1 MGAGPGVDS
10 LGPALSVS
18 SLRTA
23 NLSGTMTA
31 ALLSR
36 IRTRLQRSET
46 VGPVALAISVGAL
59 AAGGAIVLRLL
70 IRMVQ
75 WVFFDR
81 GSDLAGRLGIEALD
95 RIHLLLAPAV
105 GMVLVSWMV
114 RRWAPEARGHG
125 VPEVQYAV
133 RMLGGRI
140 RARVA
145 AVKAVA
151 SALSIGS
158 GGSVGREGPIVQIGS
173 SLGSTVGQMV
183 GLAPSQTRI
192 LVAAGAAS
200 AIAATF
206 NAPIAGVM
214 FAMEVILGSF
224 AARSFGL
231 VVVAS
236 VTATAISQ
244 AVLGDAPAFRLIEP
258 FTLVS
263 EWEFLLYLGLG
274 VFAGLIALAYVQSV
288 YWFEDSFDSWKM
300 SPSVK
305 ALAGGLGV
313 GAMGFFGSEL
323 LFGVGHEGV
332 ELALRGEMAVGFML
346 ALVFLKILATSVT
359 LGAGGSGGV
368 FAPALFIG
376 AMAGGAFGKAVNGLF
391 PEITAPPGAYALVG
405 MAALFGAAAHAPI
418 TGILILFEMTDNY
431 RIILP
436 LMFAVVVSYLMASA
450 LFQDS
455 IYSIKLRRKGALN
468 APRQEL
474 GVLDLLLVTDA
485 MSMEYETVSP
495 EMPVEEL
502 ANIARGGKTRSW
514 LVMDVEDSLVGM
526 VTETDLEDAIVMGP
540 EAGERVR
547 DIMTRSLITCSPGE
561 PLRTAFR
568 RFSERA
574 VHQIPVVE
582 DENPQKVAGVLRRN
596 ELLWAYKELADE
608 HQRLLEKT
616 GDEGISAR
624 SESVQMEIQVVEGQ
638 AELCMKR
645 IREIALPKSTLIV
658 LLRRGERAVVPRGDT
673 RVEPGDVLVF
683 LTTRDQEE
691 TLRKW
696 IGGL

>member
-1 MGAGPGVDS
+1 
-10 LGPALSVS
+10 
-18 SLRTA
+18 
-23 NLSGTMTA
+23 MTA
-31 ALLSR
+31 AFLSR

-46 VGPVALAISVGAL
+46 VAPVALAISVGAL

-70 IRMVQ
+70 IRLVK
-75 WVFFDR
+75 WVFFDQGGVLAR
-81 GSDLAGRLGIEALD
+81 GLGIPALE
-95 RIHLLLAPAV
+95 RVHLLLAPAI
-105 GMVLVSWMV
+105 GMVIVSWMV
-114 RRWAPEARGHG
+114 RRWAPEAQGHG

-173 SLGSTVGQMV
+173 SLGSTIGQVV
-183 GLAPSQTRI
+183 GLGPSHTRI
-192 LVAAGAAS
+192 LVAAGSAS

-244 AVLGDAPAFRLIEP
+244 AALGDAPAFRLVEP

-263 EWEFLLYLGLG
+263 DWEFLLYLGLG
-274 VFAGLIALAYVQSV
+274 VFTGLIALAYVQSV
-288 YWFEDSFDSWKM
+288 YWFEDSFDSWKL
-300 SPSVK
+300 SPSLK
-305 ALAGGLGV
+305 ALVGGLGV
-313 GAMGFFGSEL
+313 GAMGYFGSEL

-332 ELALRGEMAVGFML
+332 ELALRGEMALGFML

-359 LGAGGSGGV
+359 LGAGGSGGI

-376 AMAGGAFGKAVNGLF
+376 AMAGGAFGKAVNQIF
-391 PEITAPPGAYALVG
+391 PDITAAPGAYALVG

-436 LMFAVVVSYLMASA
+436 LMFAVVVSYLMAA
-450 LFQDS
+450 AIFPDS

-474 GVLDLLLVTDA
+474 GILDLLLVTDA

-495 EMPVEEL
+495 DTSVESL
-502 ANIARGGKTRSW
+502 AEVARNGKIRSW
-514 LVMDVEDSLVGM
+514 LVMDEGERLVGM
-526 VTETDLEDAIVMGP
+526 VTETDLEDAIVLGR
-540 EAGERVR
+540 EGDAQVR
-547 DIMTRSLITCSPGE
+547 EVMTTSLITCSPGE

-582 DENPQKVAGVLRRN
+582 DEDPLKVAGVLRRN

-608 HQRLLEKT
+608 HQRLLERT
-616 GDEGISAR
+616 GDEEISAR
-624 SESVQMEIQVVEGQ
+624 SESVQMEVQVREGQ
-638 AELCMKR
+638 EALCLKR
-645 IREIALPKSTLIV
+645 IREVPLPKATLIV
-658 LLRRGERAVVPRGDT
+658 LLRRGDRAMVPKGDT

-691 TLRKW
+691 NLRKW

>member
-1 MGAGPGVDS
+1 MMKAPV
-10 LGPALSVS
+10 LA
-18 SLRTA
+18 
-23 NLSGTMTA
+23 
-31 ALLSR
+31 R

-46 VGPVALAISVGAL
+46 VAPVALAVTVGAL

-70 IRMVQ
+70 IRLVQ
-75 WVFFDR
+75 WLFFVQGAR
-81 GSDLAGRLGIEALD
+81 LTGSFPPPWLD
-95 RIHLLLAPAV
+95 RIHLLLAPAI
-105 GMVLVSWMV
+105 GMVVVSWMV
-114 RRWAPEARGHG
+114 RRWAPEAQGHG

-140 RARVA
+140 RSRVA
-145 AVKAVA
+145 AVKALA

-183 GLAPSQTRI
+183 GLGPSHTRI
-192 LVAAGAAS
+192 LVAAGSAS
-200 AIAATF
+200 ALAATF

-231 VVVAS
+231 VVISS

-244 AVLGDAPAFRLIEP
+244 AVLGDAPAFRLVEP
-258 FTLVS
+258 FTLLS
-263 EWEFLLYLGLG
+263 EWEFLLYLALG
-274 VFAGLIALAYVQSV
+274 VFTGLIALAYVQSV
-288 YWFEDSFDSWKM
+288 YWFEDSFDSWKAN
-300 SPSVK
+300 PSLK

-313 GAMGFFGSEL
+313 GAMGYFGSEL

-346 ALVFLKILATSVT
+346 LLVLLKILATSVT

-376 AMAGGAFGKAVNGLF
+376 AMAGGAFGKAANQILPG
-391 PEITAPPGAYALVG
+391 ITAPPGAYALVG
-405 MAALFGAAAHAPI
+405 MAAVFGAAAHAPI

-436 LMFAVVVSYLMASA
+436 LMFAVVVSYFMASA
-450 LFQDS
+450 IFQDS
-455 IYSIKLRRKGALN
+455 IYSVKLRRKGALN

-485 MSMEYETVSP
+485 MSMEYETVP
-495 EMPVEEL
+495 PDMPIDDL
-502 ANIARGGKTRSW
+502 ADLARGGKTRSW
-514 LVMDVEDSLVGM
+514 LVMGPGEVLEGV
-526 VTETDLEDAIVMGP
+526 VTETDLEEAIVVGRDDD
-540 EAGERVR
+540 ARVR
-547 DIMTRSLITCSPGE
+547 DIMTASVITCSPGE

-568 RFSERA
+568 RFSELA

-582 DENPQKVAGVLRRN
+582 DDDPRRVAGVLRRN

-608 HQRLLEKT
+608 HQRLLDRT

-624 SESVQMEIQVVEGQ
+624 SESVQMEMQVREGQ
-638 AELCMKR
+638 EHLCLKR
-645 IREIALPKSTLIV
+645 IREIPLPKDTLIV
-658 LLRRGERAVVPRGDT
+658 LLRRGDQAMVPRGDT
-673 RVEPGDVLVF
+673 RVEPGDVLVL
-683 LTTRDQEE
+683 LTTRVQEDI
-691 TLRKW
+691 LRSW
-696 IGGL
+696 IGNPGGS

>member
-1 MGAGPGVDS
+1 
-10 LGPALSVS
+10 
-18 SLRTA
+18 
-23 NLSGTMTA
+23 MTA

-36 IRTRLQRSET
+36 VRTRFQRSET
-46 VGPVALAISVGAL
+46 VAPVALAVTVGAL
-59 AAGGAIVLRLL
+59 AAVGAIILRLL
-70 IRMVQ
+70 IRLVQ
-75 WVFFDR
+75 WVFFDWA
-81 GSDLAGRLGIEALD
+81 GSIAGSYAPPGLD
-95 RIHLLLAPAV
+95 RVHYFLAPAV

-114 RRWAPEARGHG
+114 RRWAPEAQGHG

-133 RMLGGRI
+133 RMFGGKI

-145 AVKAVA
+145 AIKALA

-173 SLGSTVGQMV
+173 SLGSTIGQV
-183 GLAPSQTRI
+183 AGLGTSQTKI
-192 LVAAGAAS
+192 LVAAGAAA
-200 AIAATF
+200 AIGATF

-231 VVVAS
+231 VVIAS

-244 AVLGDAPAFRLIEP
+244 AALGDAPAFRLIET

-263 EWEFLLYLGLG
+263 DWEFLLYLALG
-274 VFAGLIALAYVQSV
+274 VFTGLIALAYVQSV
-288 YWFEDSFDSWKM
+288 YWFEDSFDAWTL
-300 SPSVK
+300 SPSFK
-305 ALAGGLGV
+305 ALVGGLGV

-332 ELALRGEMAVGFML
+332 ELALRGEMALGFML
-346 ALVFLKILATSVT
+346 ALVLLKILATSVT

-376 AMAGGAFGKAVNGLF
+376 AMAGGAFGKSVNQLF
-391 PEITAPPGAYALVG
+391 PEVTAPAGAYALVG

-436 LMFAVVVSYLMASA
+436 LMFAVVVSYLMAAAVYS
-450 LFQDS
+450 DS

-468 APRQEL
+468 APRQEM
-474 GVLDLLLVTDA
+474 GILDLLLVTDA
-485 MSMEYETVSP
+485 MSLEYESVSP
-495 EMPVEEL
+495 DLPVEAL
-502 ANIARGGKTRSW
+502 AAAARRGKTRSW
-514 LVMDVEDSLVGM
+514 LVVGEDESLTGV
-526 VTETDLEDAIVMGP
+526 VTETDLEEAIVQGRDVD
-540 EAGERVR
+540 ALVK
-547 DIMTRSLITCSPGE
+547 DIMTTSLITCTPGE
-561 PLRTAFR
+561 PLRKAFR

-582 DENPQKVAGVLRRN
+582 DDNPLQVAGVLRRS

-608 HQRLLEKT
+608 HQRLLERT
-616 GDEGISAR
+616 GDDGISSHA
-624 SESVQMEIQVVEGQ
+624 ESVQMEVQVQQGQ
-638 AELCMKR
+638 DRLCLRR
-645 IREIALPKSTLIV
+645 IREIRLPENTLIA
-658 LLRRGERAVVPRGDT
+658 LLRRGDRAVVPKGDT
-673 RVEPGDVLVF
+673 RVEPGDVLVL

-691 TLRKW
+691 ALRRW
-696 IGGL
+696 ISGL

>member
-1 MGAGPGVDS
+1 MDVLIP
-10 LGPALSVS
+10 
-18 SLRTA
+18 
-23 NLSGTMTA
+23 
-31 ALLSR
+31 R

-46 VGPVALAISVGAL
+46 LAPVALAITVGAL
-59 AAGGAIVLRLL
+59 SALGAIVLRLL
-70 IRMVQ
+70 IRWVQ
-75 WVFFDR
+75 WIFFDQ
-81 GSDLAGRLGIEALD
+81 GSRLAGGLGVEGLN
-95 RIHLLLAPAV
+95 RIHLLVAPAL

-114 RRWAPEARGHG
+114 RKWAPEAQGHG

-173 SLGSTVGQMV
+173 SLGSTIAQGV
-183 GLAPSQTRI
+183 GLGPPQVRI
-192 LVAAGAAS
+192 MVAAGAAA

-231 VVVAS
+231 VVIAS

-244 AVLGDAPAFRLIEP
+244 AVLGNEPAFSLLES

-263 EWEFLLYLGLG
+263 EWEFPLYLVLG
-274 VFAGLIALAYVQSV
+274 VFTGLVALAYVKSV
-288 YWFEDSFDSWKM
+288 YWFEDSFDAWNT
-300 SPSVK
+300 SPTLK
-305 ALAGGLGV
+305 AVVGGLGV
-313 GAMGFFGSEL
+313 GALGFFGTEH

-332 ELALRGEMAVGFML
+332 ELALRGELALWFML
-346 ALVFLKILATSVT
+346 ALVGLKILATSVT

-376 AMAGGAFGKAVNGLF
+376 AMAGGAFGKMANQIF
-391 PEITAPPGAYALVG
+391 PELTAPPGAYALVG

-418 TGILILFEMTDNY
+418 TGIIILFEMTDNY

-436 LMFAVVVSYLMASA
+436 LMFAVVVSHLMAST
-450 LFQDS
+450 LQEDS
-455 IYSIKLRRKGALN
+455 IYSIKLRRKGAMN
-468 APRQEL
+468 APRKEM

-485 MSMEYETVSP
+485 MSMEFETVRP
-495 EMPVEEL
+495 DMTVEEL
-502 ANIARGGKTRSW
+502 AEVAQKGRTRSW
-514 LVMDVEDSLVGM
+514 LVVDGDERLVGV
-526 VTETDLEDAIVMGP
+526 VTETDLEEAILHGQDGASTV
-540 EAGERVR
+540 GE
-547 DIMTRSLITCSPGE
+547 IMSTGLITCSPGE

-582 DENPQKVAGVLRRN
+582 PDDPGTVLGVLRRN

-608 HQRLLEKT
+608 HQRLLERT
-616 GDEGISAR
+616 GDEDVSSR
-624 SESVQMEIQVVEGQ
+624 TESVQMEIQVQAGQ
-638 AELCMKR
+638 GGLCFRR
-645 IREIALPKSTLIV
+645 IRDISLPRDTLIV
-658 LLRRGERAVVPRGDT
+658 LLRRADRAVVPRGDT

-683 LTTRDQEE
+683 LTTRREE
-691 TLRKW
+691 ERLRSW
-696 IGGL
+696 IRGL

>member
-1 MGAGPGVDS
+1 
-10 LGPALSVS
+10 
-18 SLRTA
+18 
-23 NLSGTMTA
+23 MTS
-31 ALLSR
+31 ALLTR
-36 IRTRLQRSET
+36 VRTRFQRSET
-46 VGPVALAISVGAL
+46 VGPVALAITVGGFSAL
-59 AAGGAIVLRLL
+59 GAIVLRLL
-70 IRMVQ
+70 IRLVQ
-75 WVFFDR
+75 WVFFVQ
-81 GSDLAGRLGIEALD
+81 GGRLFDGLD
-95 RIHLLLAPAV
+95 RMGLARVHLILAPAV

-114 RRWAPEARGHG
+114 RRWAPEAKGHG

-145 AVKAVA
+145 AVKAAA

-173 SLGSTVGQMV
+173 SLGSTVGQVV
-183 GLAPSQTRI
+183 GLGPSQTKI

-231 VVVAS
+231 VVIAS

-258 FTLVS
+258 FTLSS
-263 EWEFLLYLGLG
+263 EWEFLLYLALG
-274 VFAGLIALAYVQSV
+274 VFCGLIALAYVQSV
-288 YWFEDSFDSWKM
+288 YWFEDSFDAWRL
-300 SPSVK
+300 SPSLK
-305 ALAGGLGV
+305 ALVGGLGV
-313 GAMGFFGSEL
+313 GAMGYFGSEL

-332 ELALRGEMAVGFML
+332 ELALRGEMALGFML
-346 ALVFLKILATSVT
+346 LLVGLKILATSVT

-376 AMAGGAFGKAVNGLF
+376 AMAGGAFGKAVNQVF

-436 LMFAVVVSYLMASA
+436 LMFAVVVSYFMASA
-450 LFQDS
+450 IFHDS
-455 IYSIKLRRKGALN
+455 IYSIKLRRKGAMN
-468 APRQEL
+468 APRREL

-485 MSMEYETVSP
+485 MSLEYDTVSQDLS
-495 EMPVEEL
+495 VEEL
-502 ANIARGGKTRSW
+502 ADLARGGKTRSW
-514 LVMDVEDSLVGM
+514 LVTDAKGSLAGV
-526 VTETDLEDAIVMGP
+526 VTETDLEDAIVLGRQ
-540 EAGERVR
+540 EETRVG

-574 VHQIPVVE
+574 VHQIPVV
-582 DENPQKVAGVLRRN
+582 DDDDPQKVVGVLRRN

-608 HQRLLEKT
+608 HQRLLDRT
-616 GDEGISAR
+616 GDEEISAK
-624 SESVQMEIQVVEGQ
+624 SESVQMEVQVREGQ
-638 AELCMKR
+638 EDLCLRR
-645 IREIALPKSTLIV
+645 IREVQLPRDTLIV
-658 LLRRGERAVVPRGDT
+658 LLRRGERALVPKGDT
-673 RVEPGDVLVF
+673 RIEPGDVLVL
-683 LTTRDQEE
+683 LTTRAQEE
-691 TLRKW
+691 KLRRW
-696 IGGL
+696 IGDLAGDRGRGEVPS